1 MKRKALFVTYG
12 GGHIAMV
19 LPVMRALRQ
28 QDPGIDCTLM
38 ALTTAQS
45 RAVAAGEPY
54 VSFKDFL
61 HLVDARAARTWGE
74 RLHPANRSPDVSDA
88 ESVAYLG
95 INYLDL
101 LERLGEDGAAALYA
115 QKGRYG
121 FFPLHFMRKVL
132 HEIAPDIVVA
142 TNSPRGE
149 EAALQ
154 AAVERGIPSVG
165 MIDMFG
171 LDSDPYVSRTMRP
184 NLTCVIHEV
193 VRQRLLARG
202 FARESVAV
210 TGNPAFDGL
219 SSPANLAAARSYL
232 SERGW
237 VGLKVILW
245 AGFVEPYSHPGSLVP
260 AGHALAL
267 EVEEALRS
275 MVAAREDMAL
285 VVRYHPSEWHT
296 FPPHRPQARVHF
308 SVPSAEPI
316 HPVILASDAV
326 VVQNST
332 VGLES
337 AVAGKPVVSIESS
350 PSVLATFSMAAQ
362 QVSVPCPSAAD
373 LRTVLTGVLAAGAGK
388 PTMYR
393 SDGRAAQRVARCILG
408 QLR

>member
-1 MKRKALFVTYG
+1 MRRKVLFVTYG

-28 QDPGIDCTLM
+28 QEPNIDCTLM

-45 RAVAAGEPY
+45 RAIAAGEPALG
-54 VSFKDFL
+54 FKDFL
-61 HLVDARAARTWGE
+61 HLVDSRAASAWGK

-132 HEIAPDIVVA
+132 REIAPDIVVA

-154 AAVERGIPSVG
+154 AALERGIPCVG

-184 NLTCVIHEV
+184 SLTCVIHEV

-202 FARESVAV
+202 FAPEAVAV

-219 SSPANLAAARSYL
+219 SSPANLAAAQNYL
-232 SERGW
+232 ADRGW
-237 VGLKVILW
+237 SGLKVVLW
-245 AGFVEPYSHPGSLVP
+245 AGFVEPYGHPNSPVP
-260 AGHALAL
+260 AGHALAV
-267 EVEEALRS
+267 EVEEVLRA
-275 MVAAREDMAL
+275 MVAEREDMAL

-296 FPPHRPQARVHF
+296 FPPHRPQVRVHL

-316 HPVILASDAV
+316 HPVILAADAV

-337 AVAGKPVVSIESS
+337 AVAGKPVVSIENS

-362 QVSVPCPSAAD
+362 QVSVPCPSPAG
-373 LRTVLTGVLAAGAGK
+373 LRTVLARVLEAGPGK
-388 PTMYR
+388 PTMYQ
-393 SDGRAAQRVARCILG
+393 SDGRAAQRVARRILG